1 MTSTSIT
8 VRLLLPLLVFATL
21 PVLAQDPR
29 LAQRFSEPVAARLAA
44 TIDSADH
51 EGLPT
56 EALVLR
62 ALEGQA
68 KGASEDQI
76 VAALTRLRGAL
87 RTARTTLGPAAPEPE
102 LTTAAA
108 ALQAGIPEPRLA
120 ELHQLRGGMPVT
132 APLGAYLDLIAR
144 GAKADRA
151 WSRISDLARRRA
163 SDVEFVRLTP
173 TDVDRDATPLRP
185 SRPPVNQGPP

>member
-1 MTSTSIT
+1 LTSNAIT
-8 VRLLLPLLVFATL
+8 VRLLVLLVLVATMPL
-21 PVLAQDPR
+21 LAQDPR

-44 TIDSADH
+44 SIDSAGH

-56 EALVLR
+56 EPLVLR

-68 KGASEDQI
+68 NGASEDQI
-76 VAALTRLRGAL
+76 VAALSRLRGAL
-87 RTARTTLGPAAPEPE
+87 RTARETLGPAAPSAE

-108 ALQAGIPEPRLA
+108 ALQAGVPEPRLA

-173 TDVDRDATPLRP
+173 ADVDRDAKPIRP
-185 SRPPVNQGPP
+185 SHPPGSQGPP